1 MKTLILF
8 AEYLLQGFRA
18 GRIRI
23 IMFRQSLLKRHENRL
38 QKHHERMMRDNKQ
51 SETTEPHEKE

>member
-1 MKTLILF
+1 M

-18 GRIRI
+18 ARIRI

-51 SETTEPHEKE
+51 SKTAEPHEKK